1 MSTQSVSKGNK
12 KIYNPDWQYH
22 PVLKTWIKPHPTNN
36 GKAFC
41 YFCNNQ
47 IRAQKNDLMEHS
59 NTWKHKMNFRRK
71 VADDAVYF
79 QFCKDLAKSQNK
91 AWGPPRSKQ
100 ASKSEQKSSTTLS
113 FKEKSAIELN
123 CQPEPVPL
131 VIVLDDDEETNN
143 GSFGG
148 VVPKTDN
155 NANAT
160 STTMNCDSAMEME
173 SVGGNSVTNSTT
185 ETPDESTGEIVG
197 QPQRVQRIK
206 WKR

>member
-1 MSTQSVSKGNK
+1 MSTQPVNKGK
-12 KIYNPDWQYH
+12 KLYNPDWQYH
-22 PVLKTWIKPHPTNN
+22 PVLKTWIKSHPTNN

-41 YFCNNQ
+41 YFCSNQ

-59 NTWKHKMNFRRK
+59 HTRKHKMNFRKK
-71 VADDAVYF
+71 VGHAVYF
-79 QFCKDLAKSQNK
+79 QYCKELARSPKK
-91 AWGPPRSKQ
+91 ARGSPRSKQ
-100 ASKSEQKSSTTLS
+100 ASKSEKKSSTTLP

-123 CQPEPVPL
+123 CQPEAVPI

-160 STTMNCDSAMEME
+160 STTMNCDSGMEME
-173 SVGGNSVTNSTT
+173 SVVGNRVTNSTT
-185 ETPDESTGEIVG
+185 ETTDESTGEIVG
-197 QPQRVQRIK
+197 QPQRVQRFK

>member
-1 MSTQSVSKGNK
+1 MSTQSVSKGKN
-12 KIYNPDWQYH
+12 IYNPDWQYH

-41 YFCNNQ
+41 YICNKQ

-59 NTWKHKMNFRRK
+59 HTRRHQTNFRRE

-79 QFCKDLAKSQNK
+79 QYCKDLANSQKK
-91 AWGPPRSKQ
+91 ARGPRPPRSNQ
-100 ASKSEQKSSTTLS
+100 SSKSEKKSSTTLP
-113 FKEKSAIELN
+113 FKEKCVIELN
-123 CQPEPVPL
+123 CQPEEVPI

-160 STTMNCDSAMEME
+160 STTMNCESGMEIE
-173 SVGGNSVTNSTT
+173 NVGGNRVTNSTT
-185 ETPDESTGEIVG
+185 ETTDESTAFKGTTKISSHT
-197 QPQRVQRIK
+197 P
-206 WKR
+206 